1 MSCVPSVPLVENLIN
16 CYESQG
22 FERTAE
28 FCLTQLTVNDDNF
41 FYKLKNK
48 YSCLTD
54 THNEF
59 PLIDVPDEPSECL
72 NLYYD
77 YKIETC
83 LQNYEDKF
91 VA

>member
-1 MSCVPSVPLVENLIN
+1 L
-16 CYESQG
+16 
-22 FERTAE
+22 TA
-28 FCLTQLTVNDDNF
+28 
-41 FYKLKNK
+41 
-48 YSCLTD
+48 

-91 VA
+91 EANVGFYGHDASLNTTNNYALRQSINKDNKPDKNDATSSWNVYWKVYGNL